1 MLVTGGNGVG
11 KTNLLESLHV
21 GTQAFSPRT
30 RVEGDLVRFGAR
42 AAQVSIAGSEATAP
56 IETEVVVSRSEG
68 KQIRL
73 NGASLRRA
81 DELRSRITTLVF
93 VPDRLAVV
101 KGGPLVRRAYFDRA
115 LGRLYPALA
124 TLPGEYTKALAQRNE
139 ALRRAR
145 AGVSSEAAVDPWT
158 QRVAALGNELDAARA
173 ELVARFAAPFRER
186 ASSLGLAHASIRYEP
201 RPLLAEALAAR
212 LEGDIARGATSLGP
226 HLRDIE
232 LTADGRDLRS
242 FGSQGE
248 QRTAVLALVLA
259 EADLVTARRAVSPL
273 LLLDDVLSE
282 LDLERRSALLAALPT
297 PGQTVVTATTEAA
310 LPPGAASPDLLVRV
324 TAGRAERA

>member
-1 MLVTGGNGVG
+1 MG

-30 RVEGDLVRFGAR
+30 RVESDLVRFGAR
-42 AAQVSIAGSEATAP
+42 AARVSLGGSEAETP
-56 IETEVVVSRSEG
+56 IETEVVVSRGEG

-115 LGRLYPALA
+115 LGRLYPARA
-124 TLPGEYTKALAQRNE
+124 ALPGDYTKALAQRNE

-145 AGVSSEAAVDPWT
+145 AGVSSEAAVEPWT
-158 QRVAALGNELDAARA
+158 QRVAALGSDLDAARA
-173 ELVARFAAPFRER
+173 ELVALLTAPFRER

-201 RPLLAEALAAR
+201 RPLLVEALAAR
-212 LEGDIARGATSLGP
+212 LEGDMARGVTSLGP

-232 LTADGRDLRS
+232 LTAEGRDLRS

-259 EADLVTARRAVSPL
+259 EADLVTARRTVSPL
-273 LLLDDVLSE
+273 LLLDDVRSE
-282 LDLERRSALLAALPT
+282 LDVVRRSAPLAALPT
-297 PGQTVVTATTEAA
+297 PGQTVLTVTTEAA
-310 LPPGAASPDLLVRV
+310 LPQGAAARDLLVRV
-324 TAGRAERA
+324 MAARAERA